1 MSAHTGPISKG
12 SFCGSHALSGKFSY
26 RRSWN
31 SRLREA
37 CCPVCL
43 QQGVLKSKFK
53 RTNIMN
59 KCKCSNIGT
68 KLRNFAPLRVGSG
81 WRQIESQP
89 KEKRKTLPKDS
100 SFYRENIKMHVK
112 LRCLRLSHKE
122 PMKASITFWTHI

>member
-1 MSAHTGPISKG
+1 
-12 SFCGSHALSGKFSY
+12 
-26 RRSWN
+26 
-31 SRLREA
+31 
-37 CCPVCL
+37 
-43 QQGVLKSKFK
+43 
-53 RTNIMN
+53 MN
-59 KCKCSNIGT
+59 KCKCSSIGT

-100 SFYRENIKMHVK
+100 SFYRENIKMHAK